1 RVEALLNDLGNP
13 HRALPPVVHVAGTNG
28 KGSVIAFLKAI
39 LQSAGYRTHV
49 FTSPHLIRFNE
60 RICVGGKDIEDEAL
74 TAILEECERVNRER
88 PITFFE
94 ITTAAAF
101 LAFAREP
108 ADIVLLETGLGGRLD
123 ATNMVPKPALTV
135 ITPISLDHQNFLG
148 DTIEQIAAEKAGI
161 LKPGVPCLC
170 AAQTR
175 KAKRVLTS
183 TAGKTGSPL
192 IEEGKDW
199 FVLGREDGLLFKAG
213 SEQLRLPLPALTG
226 KHQLGNAGTAIACA
240 RELSGFCVSEQALA
254 DGLREA
260 RWPARL
266 QRLARGPLPDLLPEG
281 WELWLDG
288 GHNPA
293 AAKVLANHSRRW
305 RDKPL
310 HLVFGMMTG
319 KDPIRFLKPLEA
331 VVAHLRG
338 VDIPGEDGALPAD
351 KAALA
356 AEYLAIEAAPAPS
369 VSAAIADIVKK
380 TQKPARI
387 LICGSLYLAG
397 HVLRDNA

>member
-1 RVEALLNDLGNP
+1 M
-13 HRALPPVVHVAGTNG
+13 AGTNG

-39 LQSAGYRTHV
+39 LQAAGYRCHV

-60 RICVGGKDIEDEAL
+60 RICVAGRDIEDGVL
-74 TAILEECERVNRER
+74 TAILEECERINAGR

-94 ITTAAAF
+94 ITTVAAF
-101 LAFAREP
+101 LAFARTP

-123 ATNMVPKPALTV
+123 ATNMIPKPALTA
-135 ITPISLDHQNFLG
+135 ITPVSLDHQNFLG

-161 LKPGVPCLC
+161 MKPGVPCYC
-170 AAQTR
+170 AAQSR
-175 KAKRVLTS
+175 KAARVLTKKAAEVGAPLVVEGKGWFVMGRGDRLLF
-183 TAGKTGSPL
+183 TAG
-192 IEEGKDW
+192 D
-199 FVLGREDGLLFKAG
+199 A
-213 SEQLRLPLPALTG
+213 RLDLSAPALAG
-226 KHQLGNAGTAIACA
+226 KHQLGNAGLALACA
-240 RELSGFCVSEQALA
+240 RALPGFAVSEDAMTK
-254 DGLREA
+254 GLREA
-260 RWPARL
+260 HWPARL
-266 QRLARGPLPDLLPEG
+266 QRLTKGPLPDLLPEG

-293 AAKVLANHSRRW
+293 AAKALANHSRRW

-310 HLVFGMMTG
+310 NLVFGMMAG
-319 KDPIRFLKPLEA
+319 KDPVGFLKPLES
-331 VVAHLRG
+331 VVARLRG
-338 VDIPGEDGALPAD
+338 VDVPDEPGGLPAD

-369 VSAAIADIVKK
+369 VAAAVADLVEK
-380 TQKPARI
+380 TEKPARI